1 MTNRILK
8 FEKLLKIFIFIPLI
22 FYFGKRS
29 YIAFDEGFY
38 ALQARW
44 ILDKGNWIIP
54 LWWDK
59 YVLDRTI
66 GLQFLIAKS
75 QEIFGRNMFF
85 AYLPT
90 TIAAILMLFITYK
103 LHEDFFN
110 KKFAIISPL
119 ILATTY
125 LWFDYSHLATQDIIY
140 SCLVTI
146 GVFSLVKIKS
156 KDNKFYILLFGI
168 WIGLS
173 FMMKTFLVLVPL
185 FSLIPYLLIYK
196 KNILFSKYFWV
207 GLFLGFVPFL
217 LWTFSINPY
226 LDKNII
232 FYLFEKF
239 NILSNKNTFTNPF
252 YYYFWN
258 IPATYLPWSI
268 FSIIG
273 IIYNFRKDK
282 EDKEDKEDKYILV
295 FFPLA
300 LIAIL
305 SIFSTKT
312 PYYTLQ
318 ISSIFSLNTYSGIK
332 FLFNSKRYKQIF
344 IFFTSK
350 IIPLFLA
357 TLIFTYYFFLK
368 NINNFTFKENTFL
381 ILGLLFFAL
390 SWSFIKQKKSFKE
403 ILIIIIIGPY
413 LLTTFTLQSGLFT
426 DRSRELREK
435 MEYVSSLRIVKN
447 QQINVDKSGL
457 KNSRSQSKI
466 IRISLFTPI
475 LGEGVDSIDQL
486 KKSELAW
493 STDFEEI
500 KNNNFAYEV
509 IYENDI
515 LKPWK
520 LILKK

>member
-1 MTNRILK
+1 MVNKILK
-8 FEKLLKIFIFIPLI
+8 FRYLLKLFVFVPLI

-44 ILDKGNWIIP
+44 ILEKGNWTIP
-54 LWWDK
+54 LWWDE

-75 QEIFGRNMFF
+75 QDLFGRNIFS

-90 TIAAILMLFITYK
+90 TVASIFMLFTTYK
-103 LHEDFFN
+103 LHEELFN
-110 KKFAIISPL
+110 KKYAIISPL

-140 SCLVTI
+140 SCFVTI
-146 GVFSLVKIKS
+146 GVLALVKIKN
-156 KDNKFYILLFGI
+156 KDNKYYILLFGI
-168 WIGLS
+168 WIGLA
-173 FMMKTFLVLVPL
+173 FMMKTFLVFVPL
-185 FSLIPYLLIYK
+185 LSLTPYIFFKKNFLFVKFFWLGLLI
-196 KNILFSKYFWV
+196 
-207 GLFLGFVPFL
+207 GFIPFL
-217 LWTFSINPY
+217 LWTISINPY

-239 NILSNKNTFTNPF
+239 NFLSSKNTFTNPF

-258 IPATYLPWSI
+258 VPVTFMPWS
-268 FSIIG
+268 FFAIIG
-273 IIYNFRKDK
+273 TIYNIFESK
-282 EDKEDKEDKYILV
+282 ENKYIIT
-295 FFPLA
+295 FYPFI

-318 ISSIFSLNTYSGIK
+318 ISSIFSLNTYVGIK
-332 FLFNSKRYKQIF
+332 YLFNSRKYSESIIF
-344 IFFTSK
+344 ITSK
-350 IIPLFLA
+350 IIPFFIFALA
-357 TLIFTYYFFLK
+357 FAYYFFLK
-368 NINNFTFKENTFL
+368 DSIDFNTKENTFI
-381 ILGLLFFAL
+381 ILGLLSFGF
-390 SWSFIKQKKSFKE
+390 SWSLIKYKNSFKE
-403 ILIIIIIGPY
+403 ILITLIIGPY
-413 LLTTFTLQSGLFT
+413 LFTSFILQSGLFT

-435 MEYVSSLRIVKN
+435 MEYVSSLDLVKN
-447 QQINVDKSGL
+447 QTIMVDKKGI
-457 KNSRSQSKI
+457 NNPRSQSKI
-466 IRISLFTPI
+466 IRISLSTPK
-475 LGEGVDSIDQL
+475 LGRGLESINQL

-493 STDFEEI
+493 TTDLQTL
-500 KNNNFAYEV
+500 KNDDDSYAV
-509 IYENDI
+509 IYENDV